1 MKNSTLIGNR
11 CRASFLSLIIP
22 LLSTATVHAQET
34 VDHYIDMPLAD
45 LLSMEV
51 TSVAKKK
58 QRLNEVAAAIFVITQ
73 EDIQRSGVTSIP
85 EALRMAPGIQVARID
100 ANKWAIASR
109 GFASQFSNKLLVMID
124 GRTVYTPSFSG
135 VYWDVQDTL
144 LEDIDRI
151 EVIRGPGATIWGANA
166 VNGVINI
173 ITKSATQT
181 QGGLM
186 IAGAGNE
193 EKTFG
198 SARYGFE
205 TENGI
210 SARIY
215 MKYNDRDS
223 SYSPEL
229 RDDAGDDWQSLRG
242 GFRVDAQ
249 PTEADL
255 WTVQGDIYK
264 ADENQL
270 LNLWKD
276 PSDPDNGIYAP
287 FFLAPLTPDS
297 IDSSGRNLLTK
308 WDHAISDQS
317 SIALQLYYDH
327 TERMEALVNQAHNT
341 LDIDF
346 QHEFRAFKNHDVI
359 WGLGYRNIRD
369 DFDNTFMVSILPDH
383 ESRNLYSLF
392 VQDEIT
398 LLPDSLHLTLGSKF
412 EHNDYTGLEVQPNA
426 RLMWLPDANS
436 SLWGSISRAAR
447 TPSRVEYGSQ
457 TTAVIVPIP
466 PTFTPVVINALG
478 TDDYQSEYLTAYE
491 IGYRIQPR
499 ENFSL
504 DLALFYN
511 DYDDLQ
517 IIEKAV
523 PVNPLSDAV
532 FTNNLTANS
541 YGLELAMDWRPLEW
555 WRLQSNYGFLD
566 IHTTSKGDG
575 IAKDD
580 ADLNENSSPTHQL
593 SLRSM
598 MDLDNNLSLD
608 LWIYHV
614 DELKKT
620 SISID
625 RPVSDYTSL
634 NVRLAWHPADKLEL
648 SVVGQNLLED
658 HHLEFVGENLIPVA
672 EVERSVHAQIRWD
685 F

>member
-1 MKNSTLIGNR
+1 MKNSTFIGNR
-11 CRASFLSLIIP
+11 CRASFLSLMIP
-22 LLSTATVHAQET
+22 LLSTSTVHAQET
-34 VDHYIDMPLAD
+34 VDHYMDMPLAD

-85 EALRMAPGIQVARID
+85 EALRMAPGIQVGRID

-151 EVIRGPGATIWGANA
+151 EVIRGPGATVWGANA

-173 ITKSATQT
+173 ITKSATKT

-229 RDDAGDDWQSLRG
+229 KDDAGDDWQSLRG

-255 WTVQGDIYK
+255 WIVQGDIYK

-287 FFLAPLTPDS
+287 FFLSPLTPDS
-297 IDSSGRNLLTK
+297 IESSGRNLLTK

-327 TERMEALVNQAHNT
+327 TERAEVFAKQVHDT

-346 QHEFRAFKNHDVI
+346 QHQFRAFKNHDVI

-369 DFDNTFMVSILPDH
+369 DFDNTFTVSFLPDH
-383 ESRNLYSLF
+383 ETRNLYSLF

-436 SLWGSISRAAR
+436 SLWGSISRAVR
-447 TPSRVEYGSQ
+447 TPSRVEYGSR
-457 TTAVIVPIP
+457 TVAVIAPIP
-466 PTFTPVVINALG
+466 PTFTPVVINSLG
-478 TDDYQSEYLTAYE
+478 TDDFQSEDLTAYE

-517 IIEKAV
+517 IFEKTV
-523 PVNPLSDAV
+523 PVNPLSDVV

-566 IHTTSKGDG
+566 IYTTSKSDG
-575 IAKDD
+575 IAKDG
-580 ADLNENSSPTHQL
+580 ADLSENSSPTHQL

-598 MDLDNNLSLD
+598 MDLGNNLSLD
-608 LWIYHV
+608 LWIYYV
-614 DELKKT
+614 GELKKT
-620 SISID
+620 SFSID
-625 RPVSDYTSL
+625 RPVSDYTSW
-634 NVRLAWHPADKLEL
+634 NVRLAWRPVDKLEL

-658 HHLEFVGENLIPVA
+658 HHLEFVGENFIPVA
-672 EVERSVHAQIRWD
+672 EVERSVHAQVRWD

>member
-1 MKNSTLIGNR
+1 M
-11 CRASFLSLIIP
+11 
-22 LLSTATVHAQET
+22 
-34 VDHYIDMPLAD
+34 DMPLAD

-51 TSVAKKK
+51 TSVARKK
-58 QRLNEVAAAIFVITQ
+58 QRLNEVAAAVFVITQ

-100 ANKWAIASR
+100 ANKWAITSR

-144 LEDIDRI
+144 LEDIERI
-151 EVIRGPGATIWGANA
+151 EVIRGPGATVWGANA

-198 SARYGFE
+198 SVRYGFE

-210 SARIY
+210 SARFY

-229 RDDAGDDWQSLRG
+229 RDDAGDDWQSLQG

-249 PTEADL
+249 PTETDL
-255 WTVQGDIYK
+255 WSIQGNVYK

-276 PSDPDNGIYAP
+276 PSDPANGIYAP

-297 IDSSGRNLLTK
+297 IESSGRNLLTK

-327 TERMEALVNQAHNT
+327 TERTEALVNQVHDT

-346 QHEFRAFKNHDVI
+346 QHQFLAFKNHAVI

-369 DFDNTFMVSILPDH
+369 DFDNSFAVSFLPDG
-383 ESRNLYSLF
+383 ETRNLYSLF
-392 VQDEIT
+392 VQDEIA

-412 EHNDYTGLEVQPNA
+412 EHNDYTGLEVQPNV
-426 RLMWLPDANS
+426 RLMWLPDAIS
-436 SLWGSISRAAR
+436 SLWGSISRAIR
-447 TPSRVEYGSQ
+447 TPSRVEYGSR
-457 TTAVIVPIP
+457 IVSAIAPIP
-466 PTFTPVVINALG
+466 PTFTPVVINSWG
-478 TDDYQSEYLTAYE
+478 TDDFQSEDLTAYE
-491 IGYRIQPR
+491 IGYRLQPR
-499 ENFSL
+499 ENLSL

-511 DYDDLQ
+511 DYDNLQ
-517 IIEKAV
+517 IFEKVVSAI
-523 PVNPLSDAV
+523 PLSDVV

-566 IHTTSKGDG
+566 IRTTSKSDA

-598 MDLDNNLSLD
+598 MDLGNKLSLD
-608 LWIYHV
+608 LWIYYV

-620 SISID
+620 SFSID

-634 NVRLAWHPADKLEL
+634 NIRLAWRPVDKLEL

-672 EVERSVHAQIRWD
+672 EIERSVHAQIRWD